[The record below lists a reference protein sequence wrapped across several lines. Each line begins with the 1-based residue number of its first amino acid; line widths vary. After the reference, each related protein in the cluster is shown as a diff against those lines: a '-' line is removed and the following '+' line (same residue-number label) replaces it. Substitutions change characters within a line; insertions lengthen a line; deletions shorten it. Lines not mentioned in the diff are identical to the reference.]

1 MNKTFIALL
10 IALITLQSCKREPSD
25 HPESSLRET
34 GEEIYTEALTMA
46 VDTSSVLFSALPIND
61 ATYKKS
67 IASETHSY
75 YTENGNKT
83 RWLYTDMPSRLFG
96 EYLAVLDSVAN
107 DGLNPE
113 TYRRSALKKAVD
125 SAYANQLSEEYKV
138 QLDKEITASFLLL
151 TKHLTSGRFSKK
163 VYGTHSWIKPKYAS
177 KNKDLLLQLPD
188 DKPLATVVSTL
199 LPKSELYLRM
209 KEKYVELKKQELDTA
224 TIIEFPNVKD
234 FVYGY
239 SDPVIEKIRKS
250 LKAKG
255 FEAVAEGNAAT
266 VDSTLIKTIQKFQQS
281 NGLIPDGIF
290 GKQTLY
296 YLNMNEGRERDLLQ
310 LNMERMRIFNNYLGD
325 NYAVVNVPEYK
336 LRLYDKDSLLFET
349 RVVVGKEATSTPIF
363 TDTIKYVEFRPT
375 WSVPQS
381 IIKKEMIPQ
390 IVAQADPEKYLR
402 RGYTMY
408 EKGKKIDP
416 TTVDWTDPSV
426 HKRGFHFVEAP
437 SAQNSLG
444 LVKFILT
451 NDMSIYLH
459 DTPSKHFFER
469 EERALSHGC
478 VRVQSPNQFAYYL
491 LKNEDEKNPWTQER
505 VDEAMH
511 SGRHQNRI
519 SLKKKIKINIIY
531 YTAWVDET
539 KKIIIKSD
547 IYKLDDEQLKEIKRF
562 ES

>member
-1 MNKTFIALL
+1 
-10 IALITLQSCKREPSD
+10 
-25 HPESSLRET
+25 
-34 GEEIYTEALTMA
+34 
-46 VDTSSVLFSALPIND
+46 
-61 ATYKKS
+61 
-67 IASETHSY
+67 
-75 YTENGNKT
+75 
-83 RWLYTDMPSRLFG
+83 
-96 EYLAVLDSVAN
+96 
-107 DGLNPE
+107 
-113 TYRRSALKKAVD
+113 
-125 SAYANQLSEEYKV
+125 
-138 QLDKEITASFLLL
+138 
-151 TKHLTSGRFSKK
+151 
-163 VYGTHSWIKPKYAS
+163 
-177 KNKDLLLQLPD
+177 
-188 DKPLATVVSTL
+188 
-199 LPKSELYLRM
+199 M

-255 FEAVAEGNAAT
+255 FEAVAEGNATT

-281 NGLIPDGIF
+281 NGLTPDGIF

-519 SLKKKIKINIIY
+519 NLKKKFKINIIY
-531 YTAWVDET
+531 YTAWVDEA
-539 KKIIIKSD
+539 KKIIIKND
-547 IYKLDDEQLKEIKRF
+547 IYKLDDEQLQEIKRF